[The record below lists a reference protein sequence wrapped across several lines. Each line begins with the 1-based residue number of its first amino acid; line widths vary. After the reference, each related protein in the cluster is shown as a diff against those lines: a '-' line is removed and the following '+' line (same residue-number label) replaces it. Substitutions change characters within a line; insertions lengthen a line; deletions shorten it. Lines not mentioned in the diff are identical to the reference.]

1 MKQSIRVSLLSMP
14 YVLPNQKI
22 TIEHLSDE
30 DHRYLIKVIIHGLDK
45 QQMYE
50 VEVRLKAA
58 FTKGEMKRV
67 S

>member
-1 MKQSIRVSLLSMP
+1 MP